1 MQQMAGAGVDRCFG
15 IERAARHRR
24 TVIYRRVSRHGQQ
37 ADLES
42 QRRMVERIVR
52 DEIGTLIVAHRDRLC
67 RFGSDWFEHLMAIVP
82 TFSCRLSGL
91 RRPRKQI
98 REAAADGQGQLPQ
111 GLPY

>member
-1 MQQMAGAGVDRCFG
+1 M
-15 IERAARHRR
+15 ERAARHWL
-24 TVIYRRVSRHGQQ
+24 TVVYRRVSRYGQQ
-37 ADLES
+37 ADLEL

-52 DEIGTLIVAHRDRLC
+52 DEIGTLIVVHRNRLC
-67 RFGSDWFEHLMAIVP
+67 RFGFDWFKHLMAIVH

-91 RRPRKQI
+91 RRSRKQI